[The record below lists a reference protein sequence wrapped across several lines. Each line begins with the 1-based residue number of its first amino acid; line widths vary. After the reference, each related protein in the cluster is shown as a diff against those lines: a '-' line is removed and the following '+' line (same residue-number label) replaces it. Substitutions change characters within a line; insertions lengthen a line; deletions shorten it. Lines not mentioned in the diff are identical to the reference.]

1 MKDEIRAG
9 TVVKTAFRL
18 ALDRARGGRRMDFLL
33 LFFVSSFLLQPSSFS
48 ADVPAAINYQGK
60 LMDHEG
66 NPVTSGGYR
75 VGFRIWNDATG
86 TGTVHLV
93 WGREYPVNVMA
104 DGLFNVLLANSGG
117 TAVSNP
123 APQTNDLLQAF
134 QDADRYL
141 GLTIVETPLGPVG
154 SPEEIEP
161 RQQLASAPF
170 VFQAQGAMNAEQ
182 ATGGFRVSNGLVV
195 ASGGLEVASNATL
208 HAALA
213 VDGHATFGDNL
224 TVTYNLQAT
233 NQAMELSGLHVNSGG
248 AQFDTNVTVAGNV
261 AVDPPATLAGFG
273 TVPVGAIILW
283 SGSASA
289 VPDGWALC
297 DGGVHSGHATPDMQ
311 MRFVVG
317 AGRDYTNKA
326 TGGEAFHQLTIA
338 EMPSHHHDYDYYVD
352 DKGYWGLA
360 EKSDG
365 YWKNTTSAR
374 TDPTGG
380 DQAHENRPPY
390 YALCYIMRVK

>member
-1 MKDEIRAG
+1 MKAESRAG
-9 TVVKTAFRL
+9 AIVKTAFRL
-18 ALDRARGGRRMDFLL
+18 ALDRARGGWRMDFLL
-33 LFFVSSFLLQPSSFS
+33 LFFIPFFLLQPSSFS
-48 ADVPAAINYQGK
+48 ADVPAAIDCQGS
-60 LMDHEG
+60 LIDHEG
-66 NPVTSGGYR
+66 NPVASGVYR

-93 WGREYPVNVMA
+93 WGREYTVNVMA

-134 QDADRYL
+134 QGADRYL
-141 GLTIVETPLGPVG
+141 GLTIAETPLGPVG

-170 VFQAQGAMNAEQ
+170 VFQAQSAMSAEQ

-213 VDGHATFGDNL
+213 VSADADFGDNL
-224 TVTYNLQAT
+224 TVTCNLEAT
-233 NQAMELSGLHVNSGG
+233 NQAMVVGGLHVDSAG

-297 DGGVHSGHATPDMQ
+297 DGRTHSGHATPDMRS
-311 MRFVVG
+311 RFVAG
-317 AGRDYTNKA
+317 AGRDYPLGA

-374 TDPTGG
+374 TDLAGG